1 MTNAKLIDSLR
12 NVYGEKADCYH
23 CHSNVGCYGTACME
37 YLCNQAADAL
47 EAAEAEKVR
56 LNTKCADLQSQINS
70 MGSEIEEL
78 LPKEG

>member
-1 MTNAKLIDSLR
+1 MTNAELIAALR
-12 NVYGEKADCYH
+12 YCPSHGCGRCVALGANGRCTAHGV
-23 CHSNVGCYGTACME
+23 VGLM
-37 YLCNQAADAL
+37 NQAADII
-47 EAAEAEKVR
+47 EAQAKRIAE

>member
-12 NVYGEKADCYH
+12 NVYGEKADCDH
-23 CHSNVGCYGTACME
+23 CHSNAGCYGTACME

-47 EAAEAEKVR
+47 ESAEAEKVR

-70 MGSEIEEL
+70 MGIEIEEL

>member
-1 MTNAKLIDSLR
+1 MNNAELITALR
-12 NVYGEKADCYH
+12 VEPFE
-23 CHSNVGCYGTACME
+23 VGSFGLARII
-37 YLCNQAADAL
+37 NQAADAL
-47 EAAEAEKVR
+47 EAAEKRIAE